1 MGHTIIPGQK
11 GSLQIT
17 VKKEYTAKHY
27 GSGLLDILATP
38 AMIGFMEKTA
48 HESVQPFLEEGYIT
62 LGTSVNI
69 KHIKATPLN
78 EQVFFNTVVTLVE
91 GNKITFEVVAHD
103 EHGKIGIGTHKRAI
117 VHAETFTK
125 TINNA

>member
-1 MGHTIIPGQK
+1 MGHTIKPGQTGRLK
-11 GSLQIT
+11 IT
-17 VKKEYTAKHY
+17 VKKEYTAAHY
-27 GSGLLDILATP
+27 GSGLLDVLATP

-48 HESVQPFLEEGYIT
+48 HESVQSFLEDGYIT

-78 EQVFFNTVVTLVE
+78 EQVAIETVVTLVE
-91 GNKITFEVVAHD
+91 GNKITFEVIAHD
-103 EHGKIGIGTHKRAI
+103 EHGKIGVGTHKRAV

-125 TINNA
+125 TLNNA